1 MTPPPGHIRPDGRG
15 GLSVTV
21 EEVEH
26 WLAPVC
32 AHELLIGG
40 DMTFLYDPDP
50 APVLRGELRKRT
62 GQITPSRD
70 DGYEIPHL
78 LITVYPDR
86 TYMARKDEVLNILR
100 GRLDICKV
108 VGVTASEVEV

>member
-15 GLSVTV
+15 GLRVII
-21 EEVEH
+21 EGVEH

-70 DGYEIPHL
+70 DGDETPHL
-78 LITVYPDR
+78 MITIYPDR
-86 TYMARKDEVLNILR
+86 VYMARKDEVAAVWR

-108 VGVTASEVEV
+108 VGVTASEVVI